1 MRAAIEIRRTDDGA
15 ILARRVDGKPLTQQD
30 REEAKRM
37 AASELQPLA
46 EATDPTEGQIIAVL
60 IDSPIVGLVWF
71 ALDDGFQSGDEIPV
85 FYASELPHLA
95 KMSGEELQKE
105 YERKLALGGGWIRD
119 RIKGPTRH

>member
-1 MRAAIEIRRTDDGA
+1 MTD
-15 ILARRVDGKPLTQQD
+15 LAPVITVFVVDESASGGDFIPVVETQED
-30 REEAKRM
+30 NPAGSRSRNRLPTLAK
-37 AASELQPLA
+37 AKL
-46 EATDPTEGQIIAVL
+46 IAVL

-105 YERKLALGGGWIRD
+105 YERKLALGGGWIRNK
-119 RIKGPTRH
+119 IEGPVKH